1 MGRKRTTMQK
11 GRMTTAEHAIVQGVD
26 PSADVAEAARTLSPI
41 MRRTPE
47 ALRKAIRDARERL
60 TSNAGLYVELHAK
73 AATKAATRGD
83 ARPAQWAL
91 EHLSEGNERVV
102 EPAPQAA
109 AVNVGV
115 QVVLP
120 SFAAPGPQNPALPAH
135 PENIEVD
142 ALDAQLLPVAA
153 ALDDGR
159 K

>member
-1 MGRKRTTMQK
+1 
-11 GRMTTAEHAIVQGVD
+11 MTTAEHAIVQGVD
-26 PSADVAEAARTLSPI
+26 PTADVAEAARTLSPI

-91 EHLSEGNERVV
+91 EHLSEGSERIVQ
-102 EPAPQAA
+102 PAPQAP
-109 AVNVGV
+109 AVQVGV
-115 QVVLP
+115 SVVLP
-120 SFAAPGPQNPALPAH
+120 TFAAPLAPLASQNPALPAH

-142 ALDAQLLPVAA
+142 ALDAQLLPVDAG
-153 ALDDGR
+153 LDDGR

>member
-1 MGRKRTTMQK
+1 VPRTTKPTRK
-11 GRMTTAEHAIVQGVD
+11 GPLTKAEKSLLQAVD
-26 PSADVAEAARTLSPI
+26 LKADVSSTAQTLAPVLG
-41 MRRTPE
+41 RTPE
-47 ALRKAIRDARERL
+47 ALRKAIREARERL
-60 TSNAGLYVELHAK
+60 TANAGLYVELHAK
-73 AATKAATRGD
+73 AAALAATRGD
-83 ARPAQWAL
+83 ARPAQWAM
-91 EHLSEGNERVV
+91 EHIADGSERIV

-142 ALDAQLLPVAA
+142 ALDAPE
-153 ALDDGR
+153 ALVVRPDDGR